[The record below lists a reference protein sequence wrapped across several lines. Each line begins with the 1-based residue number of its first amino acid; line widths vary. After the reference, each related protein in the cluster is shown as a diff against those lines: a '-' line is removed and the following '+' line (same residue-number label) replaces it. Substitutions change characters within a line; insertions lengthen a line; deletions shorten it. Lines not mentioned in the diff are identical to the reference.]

1 MGPKMAGKQ
10 TNLPS
15 FKSLSSYHEM
25 CFHTLSVS
33 ITQKTIEIVGIEFW
47 SQRGGVGGST
57 SDPSKRHD
65 LSV

>member
-1 MGPKMAGKQ
+1 
-10 TNLPS
+10 
-15 FKSLSSYHEM
+15 M

-47 SQRGGVGGST
+47 SQRGGVGGT
-57 SDPSKRHD
+57 GSDPSKDAH